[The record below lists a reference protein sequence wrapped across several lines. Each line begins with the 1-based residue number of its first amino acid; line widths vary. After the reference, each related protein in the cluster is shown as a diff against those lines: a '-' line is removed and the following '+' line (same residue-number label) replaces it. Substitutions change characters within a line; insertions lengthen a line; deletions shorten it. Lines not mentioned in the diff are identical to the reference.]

1 MLKARKV
8 KQSNIIHRLFH
19 LSNKAKIMVM
29 LQEMMVCICAGIS
42 GRQASLERAVQYESG
57 AQEGGLEGPLLSM

>member
-19 LSNKAKIMVM
+19 LSNKAEIMVM
-29 LQEMMVCICAGIS
+29 WQEMMVCICAGIS
-42 GRQASLERAVQYESG
+42 GRQASLECAMQDESG
-57 AQEGGLEGPLLSM
+57 AQEGGLESRLLSM